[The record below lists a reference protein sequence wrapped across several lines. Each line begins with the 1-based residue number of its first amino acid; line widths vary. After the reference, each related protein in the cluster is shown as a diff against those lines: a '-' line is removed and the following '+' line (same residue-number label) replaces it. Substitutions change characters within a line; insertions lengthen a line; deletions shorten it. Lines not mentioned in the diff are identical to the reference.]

1 MVEGESLPMDEMPP
15 TSEVVE
21 KLSAMAE
28 AFKGLETRLRDFE
41 QDLKR
46 KRRSK
51 ADVTCYNCGKKG
63 HYKNECR
70 SPAKA
75 QGNEGGRADPQ

>member
-1 MVEGESLPMDEMPP
+1 MVGGEDSSDEISPV
-15 TSEVVE
+15 SVVAE

-28 AFKGLETRLRDFE
+28 AFKSLETRLIDFE
-41 QDLKR
+41 QEVKI
-46 KRRSK
+46 KRRRK

-75 QGNEGGRADPQ
+75 QGNGGGRADPQ